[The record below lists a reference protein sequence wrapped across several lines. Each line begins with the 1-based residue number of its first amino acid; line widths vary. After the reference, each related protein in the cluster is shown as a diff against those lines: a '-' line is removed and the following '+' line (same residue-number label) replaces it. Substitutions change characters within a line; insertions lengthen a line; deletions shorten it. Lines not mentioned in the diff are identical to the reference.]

1 MPKHNNAIPNV
12 HFRKDWQ
19 RFVKTWFDQP
29 AKKSARRQTRLA
41 KAKRLAPRP
50 LNMLRPVVHGQTVRY
65 NMKLRLGRGFSLDEL
80 ESAGINRKEALGL
93 GISVDWRRRNK
104 SVEDFERNVNRLKA
118 YKDKLV
124 VFPRKGKKAKNGDS
138 SSELLAIAT
147 QNSDRVILPLQKN
160 AAVTE
165 IRSITDA
172 EKETNVFGTL
182 RNERTI
188 AKLWAIREKRLKEKD
203 TEKAAKKSKK

>member
-1 MPKHNNAIPNV
+1 
-12 HFRKDWQ
+12 
-19 RFVKTWFDQP
+19 
-29 AKKSARRQTRLA
+29 
-41 KAKRLAPRP
+41 
-50 LNMLRPVVHGQTVRY
+50 MLRPVVHGQTVRY